1 MRNTIL
7 FILGL
12 LLATWFAVI
21 GLVWFYLVALY
32 LAYPAGLLALTCWLV
47 IRKDNKWR
55 NRFIPII
62 LITGLIASLSVLIYL
77 LYFN

>member
-21 GLVWFYLVALY
+21 GLVWYYLVALY
-32 LAYPAGLLALTCWLV
+32 LAYPFGLLALVCWLI
-47 IRKDNKWR
+47 IRKDGKWR

-62 LITGLIASLSVLIYL
+62 LIIGLTASLSVLVYL
-77 LYFN
+77 LYFC